1 METNSS
7 GTTGL
12 GRNALAP
19 GGECGVREVDG
30 RHRQH
35 RRGATAREP
44 AAELE
49 PATRDHEIDDRQ
61 FWPTIGEQLLG
72 ERWVE
77 CDADVVALGP
87 QEVLEQLGRVAIAF
101 GEQDDDRDPVRIGT
115 TQTARPVQSSGEQ
128 PVGVGCGGTA
138 LQLVDEEAQ
147 LFQLV
152 PGVDALATFTA
163 GRDHDAVALLP
174 GPQCRGFDTE
184 HAGDRA
190 DRIDRPV
197 AQPTVIVELRSSS
210 RNPRLDRQH
219 RVETRELQEPD
230 HTARR
235 IDDQQLR
242 VSSPTLSVQFHEQP
256 EAGRIDEAQTRAIEL
271 DITVHAVETR
281 SHTRHLGRIEF
292 AEQSQPAVTVA
303 SDQEPHQVDREAVQ
317 QQPRKTST

>member
-1 METNSS
+1 MAVCSALDPSRSRTVETNSS

-19 GGECGVREVDG
+19 ASSAASARSTADIAST
-30 RHRQH
+30 
-35 RRGATAREP
+35 GAVPSSGEP

-49 PATRDHEIDDRQ
+49 PATREHEIDDRQ
-61 FWPTIGEQLLG
+61 LWPTIGEELLG

-77 CDADVVALGP
+77 CGADVVALGP
-87 QEVLEQLGRVAIAF
+87 QEVLEQFGRIAIAF

-115 TQTARPVQSSGEQ
+115 TQTARPVKSSGEQ

-152 PGVDALATFTA
+152 PGVDALATLTA

-174 GPQCRGFDTE
+174 SPQCRGLDTE

-197 AQPTVIVELRSSS
+197 AQPTVIVGRG
-210 RNPRLDRQH
+210 H
-219 RVETRELQEPD
+219 R
-230 HTARR
+230 
-235 IDDQQLR
+235 
-242 VSSPTLSVQFHEQP
+242 
-256 EAGRIDEAQTRAIEL
+256 AGIP
-271 DITVHAVETR
+271 
-281 SHTRHLGRIEF
+281 G
-292 AEQSQPAVTVA
+292 
-303 SDQEPHQVDREAVQ
+303 
-317 QQPRKTST
+317 